1 MQNVQNTN
9 NGKSLLI
16 EFLGDNTLTRVLDFL
31 IERRP
36 FDATK
41 EEMIRETGVSRNSF
55 FNVWEKIEKYRLV
68 KKTREIGRATL
79 YVLNEE
85 NGIVRQLLELELTLI
100 RMKMGAEIPAGH
112 KVGHE
117 VKAVPQL
124 A

>member
-1 MQNVQNTN
+1 MEE
-9 NGKSLLI
+9 SLLI
-16 EFLGDNTLTRVLDFL
+16 EFLGDSTLARVLDFL

-41 EEMIRETGVSRNSF
+41 EEIIRETAVSRNSF
-55 FNVWEKIEKYRLV
+55 FRVWEKIEKYKLV

-85 NGIVRQLLELELTLI
+85 NEIVRQLLELEMTLI
-100 RMKMGAEIPAGH
+100 RMKMGTDVPAGH
-112 KVGHE
+112 RVGHE
-117 VKAVPQL
+117 VNAVSQL